1 MYRVKKIRKMN
12 TIQAH
17 DLIQYQNKKGTSW
30 FPAALSKKDVP
41 RHHMCKN
48 EKEIIQK
55 VWAH

>member
-1 MYRVKKIRKMN
+1 MN

-30 FPAALSKKDVP
+30 LPAALSKKDVP
-41 RHHMCKN
+41 QHHMCKN